1 MNIQPHEIILR
12 LVSEFGYSEKNAT
25 RIAHNLQACT
35 PTIQEAFEKWWHG
48 EGLDTQ
54 LEVQGYTLKRLIE
67 EHGLM
72 NIPADEIIPRLVA
85 EFGYPEKNAASVA
98 HNLQACTP
106 VIQETFEKWWSGEGL
121 DPQLEVKG
129 YTLKRLIEEYGFT
142 PIAAFLDMDW
152 LIREPEKAAQA
163 LSEGYDTIE

>member
-35 PTIQEAFEKWWHG
+35 PAIQEVFEKWWHG
-48 EGLDTQ
+48 EGLDTH
-54 LEVQGYTLKRLIE
+54 LEVKEHTLKRLIDE
-67 EHGLM
+67 YGLM
-72 NIPADEIIPRLVA
+72 SIQPDEIIPRLVS
-85 EFGYPEKNAASVA
+85 EFGYSEKNAARVA

-106 VIQETFEKWWSGEGL
+106 VIQEAFEKWWSGEGL
-121 DPQLEVKG
+121 DTHLEVKG
-129 YTLKRLIEEYGFT
+129 YTLKRLIDEYGFG
-142 PIAAFLDMDW
+142 PIAAFLDMNW
-152 LIREPEKAAQA
+152 LICEPEKAVQA